1 MSTEELGS
9 SDNRGGASWAVCP
22 ITGEICPR
30 RVEVLEGLLGLDA
43 RGPLMRLIL
52 APLVERK
59 VFSALKDMTL
69 RAEFHG
75 CDGPEGD
82 FCPPID
88 GEGMTNVS

>member
-1 MSTEELGS
+1 
-9 SDNRGGASWAVCP
+9 
-22 ITGEICPR
+22 
-30 RVEVLEGLLGLDA
+30 
-43 RGPLMRLIL
+43 MRLIL

-59 VFSALKDMTL
+59 VFSALEDMTL